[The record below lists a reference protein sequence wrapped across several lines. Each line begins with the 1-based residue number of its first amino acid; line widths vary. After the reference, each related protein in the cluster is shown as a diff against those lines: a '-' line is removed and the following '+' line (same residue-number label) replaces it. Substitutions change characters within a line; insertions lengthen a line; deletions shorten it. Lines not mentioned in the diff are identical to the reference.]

1 MGEPIASWKGAISA
15 LRRRTTMNRILTTAV
30 AGAAVIGVA
39 AAVPTQASA
48 NPVVI
53 APALLALA
61 LGGAVV
67 GGAVVGSAATNAQH
81 PQGRVLVTSDN
92 GPVPADG
99 AQVADGAQAADATP
113 APTGAAP
120 GCRPDRA
127 KIHGVWHNIQICD

>member
-1 MGEPIASWKGAISA
+1 
-15 LRRRTTMNRILTTAV
+15 MNRILTTAV

-48 NPVVI
+48 NPVII

-61 LGGAVV
+61 L

>member
-1 MGEPIASWKGAISA
+1 
-15 LRRRTTMNRILTTAV
+15 MNRILTTAV

-39 AAVPTQASA
+39 AAAPTQASA
-48 NPVVI
+48 NPVII

-99 AQVADGAQAADATP
+99 AQVAAGYRLPADRGARFTARPREDSWRLAQHPDLRLKCEVDGRMRP
-113 APTGAAP
+113 AVQ
-120 GCRPDRA
+120 RSDRR
-127 KIHGVWHNIQICD
+127 